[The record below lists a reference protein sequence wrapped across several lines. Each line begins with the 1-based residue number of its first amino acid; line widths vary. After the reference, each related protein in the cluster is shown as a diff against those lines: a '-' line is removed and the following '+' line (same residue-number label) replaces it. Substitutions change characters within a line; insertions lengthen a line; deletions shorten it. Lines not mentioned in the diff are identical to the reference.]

1 MVHLIQ
7 TGWGGVGSLQ
17 KTVLCS
23 VQNIPPKE
31 ILPDMYKPVLILE
44 EIKPGHKTR
53 FLLFEL
59 C

>member
-17 KTVLCS
+17 KTVLCL

-31 ILPDMYKPVLILE
+31 ILPDVYKPVLIIE
-44 EIKPGHKTR
+44 EIKPGH
-53 FLLFEL
+53 
-59 C
+59 